1 MKFSKLLLAAAAVL
15 SVPTAANAAVTITEF
30 PGSTLGAFSYSIV
43 GDVITIDETWTNTS
57 NVFLQFEGLESGVSY
72 TIIKRILNNSG
83 ATWASLA
90 NELLDPDID
99 SNDPVV
105 QPGFVPPGYSTSSNT
120 DGLSFDQGGSIT
132 RTSSAFP
139 TVVVDE
145 LTNNRDFID
154 FLGANV
160 ASGSPIFTVQYG
172 LTAGSSPQP
181 FLLSQRAN
189 ALSAP
194 AVPEPGTWAMM
205 IAGFGI
211 VGGVM
216 RRRMRNSVQYA

>member
-1 MKFSKLLLAAAAVL
+1 MKISKLLLAAAGVL
-15 SVPTAANAAVTITEF
+15 SVPTAANAAVTITQF
-30 PGSTLGAFSYSIV
+30 PGSTLGAFSYSIA
-43 GDVITIDETWTNTS
+43 DNVITIDETWTDTN
-57 NVFLQFEGLESGVSY
+57 NVFLQFEGLEDGTSY
-72 TIIKRILNNSG
+72 TIIKRIVNNSG

-90 NELLDPDID
+90 NELLDPDLD
-99 SNDPVV
+99 PEDPVV
-105 QPGFVPPGYSTSSNT
+105 QPGFVPAGYSTSSNV
-120 DGLSFDQGGSIT
+120 DGLSFDQSGGIA
-132 RTSSAFP
+132 RISSAFP

-145 LTNNRDFID
+145 LTNDRDFID

-160 ASGSPIFTVQYG
+160 ASGSPMFTVQYG

-189 ALSAP
+189 ALSTP

-211 VGGVM
+211 VGGAM
-216 RRRMRNSVQYA
+216 RRRMRYSVQYA